1 MLDSNFIDKVK
12 EYLIEKYNCH
22 SIVLYGSYANNT
34 ETSESDIDLICFS
47 DECESENDTSIFQGV
62 QLDAWIYSTKMIENS
77 EELLHI
83 RDGKV
88 IHDEKGLSYKL
99 LQEINEVFN
108 KGPKKKTD
116 EEKEFLVSWMKKML
130 RRAGKGDIEGDFR
143 YHWLLVDSL
152 EIYFNLRDLWYLGPK
167 KSLRWIKE
175 NDEITYE
182 LYREALN
189 IGSSFTEV
197 EKLIRRVSNKE

>member
-12 EYLIEKYNCH
+12 DYLIEKYNCH
-22 SIVLYGSYANNT
+22 SIVLHGSYANNT

-143 YHWLLVDSL
+143 CHWLLVDSL

-167 KSLRWIKE
+167 KSLIWL
-175 NDEITYE
+175 NDNDKITYE

-189 IGSSFTEV
+189 IGSSFTKV
-197 EKLIRRVSNKE
+197 EKLIKRVSNKE

>member
-167 KSLRWIKE
+167 KSLRWLKE